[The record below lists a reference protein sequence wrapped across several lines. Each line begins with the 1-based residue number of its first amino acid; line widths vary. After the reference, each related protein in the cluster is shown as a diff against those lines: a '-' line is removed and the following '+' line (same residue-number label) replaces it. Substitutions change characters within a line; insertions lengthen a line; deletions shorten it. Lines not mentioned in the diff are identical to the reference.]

1 MVDNVKSQYPGAEG
15 LVMLQPLGVSADAE
29 AVYVALAPIGAATTT
44 HLMDLTHHSDVLE
57 ESLEELRRLGLA
69 TELSPGLWQALPL
82 PEVVKALR
90 AQRLSEVEMASAA
103 AESLHTHIMAS
114 SRSQTDEVRIIIGR
128 DAILAA
134 NREICASAQKEIC
147 MFDKPPYGEDHA
159 GNVEAISAESPAW
172 QALERGAK
180 LRCIYHPGFD
190 GERLKELALFAA
202 KGEDSRT
209 APVPMK
215 LILVDAQIAM
225 IPSMRSYLP
234 GHELMM
240 SVVQHPSLV
249 DALQW
254 LFEAVWDT
262 AVPIAAAALSDSDP
276 RRQMLM
282 SLLMAGSTDSAIA
295 NHLGINVRSV
305 RRWISD
311 LMDQLGVATRLQLGA
326 ALVRAESVGTHSNV
340 SSPSTGAGDDA
351 IGALIDRSTQ
361 SGSSTRPA
369 AKLNESSPT
378 PNSASR
384 KTAELN
390 GSGPTPNGAG
400 RKTAKLN
407 ESSPAPN
414 SASRKTAELNESGP
428 TSNGAGRRPPSG

>member
-1 MVDNVKSQYPGAEG
+1 
-15 LVMLQPLGVSADAE
+15 MLQPLGVSDEAE
-29 AVYVALAPIGAATTT
+29 AVYVALAPIGAATTS
-44 HLMDLTHHSDVLE
+44 HLMDLTHQRAGVE

-103 AESLHTHIMAS
+103 AESLHSHIMAS

-134 NREICASAQKEIC
+134 NRDICASAQKEIC

-159 GNVEAISAESPAW
+159 SNVEAISTESSEW
-172 QALERGAK
+172 EALERGAK
-180 LRCIYHPGFD
+180 LRCVYHPGFD
-190 GERLKELALFAA
+190 AERLKELALFAA

-240 SVVQHPSLV
+240 SVVQHPTLV

-326 ALVRAESVGTHSNV
+326 ALVRAESVGTQSNV

-351 IGALIDRSTQ
+351 TGALMDRSTQ

-369 AKLNESSPT
+369 AKLNGSGPT
-378 PNSASR
+378 PDSASR

-390 GSGPTPNGAG
+390 GSGPTSNGAG

-407 ESSPAPN
+407 ESSLTPN
-414 SASRKTAELNESGP
+414 SASRKTAKRLV
-428 TSNGAGRRPPSG
+428 PPPGT

>member
-1 MVDNVKSQYPGAEG
+1 
-15 LVMLQPLGVSADAE
+15 MLQPLGVSADAE

-44 HLMDLTHHSDVLE
+44 HLMDLTHHNDGLE
-57 ESLEELRRLGLA
+57 ESLEELRGLGLA

-90 AQRLSEVEMASAA
+90 AKRLSEVEMASAA

-159 GNVEAISAESPAW
+159 GSVEAITSESSEW

-190 GERLKELALFAA
+190 AERLKELTLFAA

-209 APVPMK
+209 AQVPMK

-234 GHELMM
+234 GHELIM
-240 SVVQHPSLV
+240 SVVRHPTLV
-249 DALQW
+249 EALQW

-262 AVPIAAAALSDSDP
+262 AVPIAAAGPSDHDP
-276 RRQMLM
+276 RRQMLV

-295 NHLGINVRSV
+295 SSLGINVRSV

-311 LMDQLGVATRLQLGA
+311 LMDQLGVTTRLQLGA
-326 ALVRAESVGTHSNV
+326 ALVRAEFAGAQNSVGPAS
-340 SSPSTGAGDDA
+340 
-351 IGALIDRSTQ
+351 IGASFNAASASFDGGTQ
-361 SGSSTRPA
+361 SGRSA
-369 AKLNESSPT
+369 G
-378 PNSASR
+378 PNA
-384 KTAELN
+384 AELN
-390 GSGPTPNGAG
+390 GSGP
-400 RKTAKLN
+400 
-407 ESSPAPN
+407 APN
-414 SASRKTAELNESGP
+414 DASSSTSAGALNASD
-428 TSNGAGRRPPSG
+428 SNGASSNSAGR

>member
-1 MVDNVKSQYPGAEG
+1 
-15 LVMLQPLGVSADAE
+15 MLQPLGVSADAE

-44 HLMDLTHHSDVLE
+44 HLMDLTHHSDGVE

-69 TELSPGLWQALPL
+69 TERSGLWQALPL

-103 AESLHTHIMAS
+103 AEALHSHLVAS
-114 SRSQTDEVRIIIGR
+114 SQSQTDKLRIIIGR
-128 DAILAA
+128 EAMLAA

-147 MFDKPPYGEDHA
+147 MFDKPPYAEDHA
-159 GNVEAISAESPAW
+159 GSVEAITAESSEW

-190 GERLKELALFAA
+190 AERLKELTLFAA

-234 GHELMM
+234 GHELIM
-240 SVVQHPSLV
+240 SVVQHPTLV
-249 DALQW
+249 EALQW

-262 AVPIAAAALSDSDP
+262 AVPIAAAGPSDNDP
-276 RRQMLM
+276 RRQMLV

-295 NHLGINVRSV
+295 SSLGINVRSV
-305 RRWISD
+305 RRWIAD
-311 LMDQLGVATRLQLGA
+311 LMDQLGVGTRLQLGA
-326 ALVRAESVGTHSNV
+326 ALVRAEFAGSQSSVSA
-340 SSPSTGAGDDA
+340 PSTGAGDNA
-351 IGALIDRSTQ
+351 SGALWDGGTQ
-361 SGSSTRPA
+361 SARSAGLNAGRVSGSDPTSNGASRKTGR
-369 AKLNESSPT
+369 LNGSEST

-384 KTAELN
+384 QN
-390 GSGPTPNGAG
+390 AG
-400 RKTAKLN
+400 
-407 ESSPAPN
+407 E
-414 SASRKTAELNESGP
+414 
-428 TSNGAGRRPPSG
+428 GRRPSRPVPPPGT

>member
-1 MVDNVKSQYPGAEG
+1 
-15 LVMLQPLGVSADAE
+15 MLQPLGVSADAE
-29 AVYVALAPIGAATTT
+29 AVYVALAPIGAATIT
-44 HLMDLTHHSDVLE
+44 HLMELTHHSDVLE

-159 GNVEAISAESPAW
+159 GNLEAISAESPEW

-190 GERLKELALFAA
+190 GERLKELTLFAA

-326 ALVRAESVGTHSNV
+326 ALVRADSVGSQ
-340 SSPSTGAGDDA
+340 SSISPWSTRASENA
-351 IGALIDRSTQ
+351 FSALLDGSTQ
-361 SGSSTRPA
+361 SGRSAGTA
-369 AKLNESSPT
+369 AKLNGSAPT
-378 PNSASR
+378 PPPGASNTSAGNLNEPGSNGATGKSARRLSESGPNGATSKSLGGPNGSRPTRNSAS
-384 KTAELN
+384 KN
-390 GSGPTPNGAG
+390 GGH
-400 RKTAKLN
+400 RRR
-407 ESSPAPN
+407 PAP
-414 SASRKTAELNESGP
+414 P
-428 TSNGAGRRPPSG
+428 IPPSGS

>member
-1 MVDNVKSQYPGAEG
+1 
-15 LVMLQPLGVSADAE
+15 MLQPLGVSADAE

-44 HLMDLTHHSDVLE
+44 HLMDLTHHRDGVE

-69 TELSPGLWQALPL
+69 TERSAGLWQALPL

-103 AESLHTHIMAS
+103 AEALHSHLVAS
-114 SRSQTDEVRIIIGR
+114 SQSQTDELRIIIGR
-128 DAILAA
+128 EAMLAA

-147 MFDKPPYGEDHA
+147 MFDKPPYAEDHA
-159 GNVEAISAESPAW
+159 GSVEAITSESSEW
-172 QALERGAK
+172 QALDRGAK

-190 GERLKELALFAA
+190 AERLKELTLFAA

-326 ALVRAESVGTHSNV
+326 ALVRADSVGSQ
-340 SSPSTGAGDDA
+340 SSISPWSTRASENA
-351 IGALIDRSTQ
+351 FSALLDGSTQ
-361 SGSSTRPA
+361 SGRSAGTA
-369 AKLNESSPT
+369 AKLNGSAPT
-378 PNSASR
+378 PPGASNTSAG
-384 KTAELN
+384 N
-390 GSGPTPNGAG
+390 
-400 RKTAKLN
+400 LN
-407 ESSPAPN
+407 EP
-414 SASRKTAELNESGP
+414 G
-428 TSNGAGRRPPSG
+428 SNGATGKSARR

>member
-1 MVDNVKSQYPGAEG
+1 
-15 LVMLQPLGVSADAE
+15 MLQPLGVSADAE

-44 HLMDLTHHSDVLE
+44 HLMDLTHHNDGLE
-57 ESLEELRRLGLA
+57 ESLEELRGLGLA

-90 AQRLSEVEMASAA
+90 AKRLSEVEMASAA

-114 SRSQTDEVRIIIGR
+114 SRSQTDEIRIIIGR

-190 GERLKELALFAA
+190 AERLKELALFAA

-215 LILVDAQIAM
+215 LVLVDAQIAL

-234 GHELMM
+234 GHELMI

-326 ALVRAESVGTHSNV
+326 ALVRAESVGTQSNV

-351 IGALIDRSTQ
+351 IGALMDRSTQ

-369 AKLNESSPT
+369 AKLNGSGPTPDSASRKTAELNGSGPTSNGAGRKTAKLNESSPT

-390 GSGPTPNGAG
+390 GSGPT
-400 RKTAKLN
+400 
-407 ESSPAPN
+407 
-414 SASRKTAELNESGP
+414 
-428 TSNGAGRRPPSG
+428 SNGAGGKTAKRLVPPPGT